1 LNANRITWGQWLDIV
16 VIVAAVVLQI
26 VPIPQD
32 WIENAY
38 ANGFYAAMARTF
50 VPLSNNVSFA
60 IGDVLSI
67 SIIVALIVY
76 WIGRFRNSRGRRWA
90 AFAAALFGT
99 LGFAATL
106 ALWFDVSWALNYRR
120 APIIARVV
128 FDPARVNA
136 QSVAAFSKRIVDD
149 LNATAPRAHELNEPS
164 DRMQVALVRA
174 YEPVVNRLG
183 DVWTV
188 NVSRPKTTLLQPW
201 FAAAGIGGQWDPF
214 AYETIVNADFLPF
227 ELPFALSH
235 EWGHVAGFGDESD
248 ANLIAALTCMRS
260 TDPLVHYSGL
270 IWTYGF
276 LPDSEKQRLKVSPLV
291 YADLVASRDRFL
303 RHYNPKIYSFQWF
316 AYDKFL
322 RANRVSRGV
331 VSYSLFVQ
339 MLVGMQID
347 RDGLPVV
354 RAPTLTRT

>member
-1 LNANRITWGQWLDIV
+1 MKTSARRHSIDIV
-16 VIVAAVVLQI
+16 VIVAAIALHI
-26 VPIPQD
+26 MPIPQD
-32 WIENAY
+32 WIEKSY
-38 ANGFYAAMARTF
+38 ANGFYAIMARTF
-50 VPLSNNVSFA
+50 VPLSNTVSFA

-67 SIIVALIVY
+67 CIVAALIFFWV
-76 WIGRFRNSRGRRWA
+76 RHFRNSRGRRWA
-90 AFAAALFGT
+90 RFASALLGT
-99 LGFAATL
+99 LGFAAVL
-106 ALWFDVSWALNYRR
+106 VLWFDVSWALNYRR
-120 APIIARVV
+120 APIISRVA

-149 LNATAPRAHELNEPS
+149 LNATAPLAHELNEPP
-164 DRMQVALVRA
+164 DRMQFALVRA

-214 AYETIVNADFLPF
+214 VYETIVNADFLPY

-235 EWGHVAGFGDESD
+235 EWGHVGGFGDESD
-248 ANLIAALTCMRS
+248 ANLIAALTCLRS

-276 LPDSEKQRLKVSPLV
+276 LPESEKQRLKVSPMV
-291 YADLVASRDRFL
+291 YADLVASRDRFMK
-303 RHYNPKIYSFQWF
+303 HYNPKIYSFQWF

-322 RANRVSRGV
+322 RANRVTRGV

-339 MLVGMQID
+339 MLVGMRID
-347 RDGLPVV
+347 STGLPVM
-354 RAPTLTRT
+354 R